1 LIVLGGIYGGIFTP
15 TEAAIIVTGYSLF
28 LSILYREMTLRHLLD
43 IVVRVISNAGALFLF
58 VATTSLLGWVIA
70 RTGVVIEFAMWL
82 SSVVHSPTI
91 LLLLITGLYL
101 FAGLFMEPVAAMI
114 LLVPILL
121 PAVKLLHIDLIHF
134 GLVTVLALVLGLLT
148 PPVALVL
155 YAVARI
161 AEISVEDMARALV
174 PFLIPLVIVL
184 LITVLFPDAVLF
196 LPRLVGAPSLRG

>member
-1 LIVLGGIYGGIFTP
+1 V
-15 TEAAIIVTGYSLF
+15 
-28 LSILYREMTLRHLLD
+28 
-43 IVVRVISNAGALFLF
+43 LFLF
-58 VATTSLLGWVIA
+58 VATISLLGWVIV
-70 RTGVVIEFAMWL
+70 RTGVVIELAMWL
-82 SSVVHSPTI
+82 SSVVQSPVV
-91 LLLLITGLYL
+91 LLLVITGLYL
-101 FAGLFMEPVAAMI
+101 FVGFFMEPVAAMI

-184 LITVLFPDAVLF
+184 LITVLFPDVVLF